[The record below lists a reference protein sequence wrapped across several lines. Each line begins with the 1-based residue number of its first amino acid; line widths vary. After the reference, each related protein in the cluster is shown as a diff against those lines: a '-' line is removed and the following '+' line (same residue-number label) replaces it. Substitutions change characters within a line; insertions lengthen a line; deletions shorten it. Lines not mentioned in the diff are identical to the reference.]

1 MKKSYLSNAV
11 RLAVCSA
18 ALATASQAI
27 AEQSSGFTI
36 TPGFEYQMLDQDLP
50 LDNPFLWSIGLG
62 YKTSTP
68 WGVELA
74 YLNGSADRTA
84 GNGDVDLE
92 TYRLDALYHF
102 AERDGVQPYL
112 LIGGGKQIFDYGN
125 SREYE
130 NDMVNVGGGLK
141 VAITDYLNLRPE
153 LRLINDLERELT
165 HFAFGLGLN
174 FRLGGASAAPA
185 APKAVAPQDSDRDG
199 VVDSQDRCPGTP
211 IGTPVDAN
219 GCELVL
225 DADGD
230 GVADAQDQ
238 CPGTSAGAKV
248 DAQGCYIVI
257 TETKE
262 VQLRVNFENNSSEIT
277 ADSYGEIE
285 SVAQFMREYPLTKV
299 VLEGHTDDRGAEAY
313 NQKLSETRAASV
325 AKVLVERFGINQSRV
340 SSVGYGES
348 RPLVS
353 NDTAENRAANR
364 RVTAK
369 VSAHVETIQR

>member
-1 MKKSYLSNAV
+1 
-11 RLAVCSA
+11 
-18 ALATASQAI
+18 
-27 AEQSSGFTI
+27 
-36 TPGFEYQMLDQDLP
+36 
-50 LDNPFLWSIGLG
+50 
-62 YKTSTP
+62 
-68 WGVELA
+68 
-74 YLNGSADRTA
+74 
-84 GNGDVDLE
+84 
-92 TYRLDALYHF
+92 
-102 AERDGVQPYL
+102 
-112 LIGGGKQIFDYGN
+112 
-125 SREYE
+125 
-130 NDMVNVGGGLK
+130 LK

-248 DAQGCYIVI
+248 DAKGCYIVI